1 MEIAMLQ
8 ATCITL
14 NLPIEQGV
22 ITVPQWCLDK
32 YHLDDGVQVQIKIEV
47 IEPSEKP
54 MVNDISDTVACVG
67 GLLAPHIK
75 KPLTVDEMNAGI
87 AQYFSE
93 QLNGN

>member
-1 MEIAMLQ
+1 MLQ
-8 ATCITL
+8 AHCITL

-32 YHLDDGVQVQIKIEV
+32 YHLNDGVQVQIKIEV

-54 MVNDISDTVACVG
+54 MVGNISDTVARVG

-75 KPLTVDEMNAGI
+75 KPLTLDEMNAGI
-87 AQYFSE
+87 AQHFSA
-93 QLNGN
+93 QSNG